1 MDTDSHKV
9 KVIRIRKRVIEWLEK
24 KKIKGKIN
32 ESESM
37 NKGVL
42 CGKNK
47 LLFVVKNIIVV
58 EIIWGH

>member
-1 MDTDSHKV
+1 M
-9 KVIRIRKRVIEWLEK
+9 IGK

-42 CGKNK
+42 YGKNK

-58 EIIWGH
+58 EII

>member
-9 KVIRIRKRVIEWLEK
+9 KSNKNKKKSNRMIGKR
-24 KKIKGKIN
+24 KIKGKIN

-58 EIIWGH
+58 EII